1 MTAGLSAVVVGAD
14 RLGNIPDLLKGH
26 NISIT
31 HHISGRDPS
40 HQKKT
45 LQLPSGTQLV
55 ILLTDFLGHN
65 VMKTFRNAAQ
75 RGGIRVVACRRSV
88 CSMQQALQQGLCA
101 RGLGHGALIPTRFRP
116 GDQPTIDQ
124 DWGGLRACGAK
135 RREECKTPPDFRV
148 RRRFRIRACRHVARW
163 ARHASAYRG
172 GRAGR
177 GHHVVVQAAGAVV
190 ALGPVRHGHVLDA
203 DHAAGAGE

>member
-65 VMKTFRNAAQ
+65 VMKTFRHAAQ

-88 CSMQQALQQGLCA
+88 CSMQQALHQCGLCA
-101 RGLGHGALIPTRFRP
+101 RSLPRGNAV
-116 GDQPTIDQ
+116 
-124 DWGGLRACGAK
+124 
-135 RREECKTPPDFRV
+135 PP
-148 RRRFRIRACRHVARW
+148 
-163 ARHASAYRG
+163 S
-172 GRAGR
+172 
-177 GHHVVVQAAGAVV
+177 
-190 ALGPVRHGHVLDA
+190 
-203 DHAAGAGE
+203 